1 MGTFREIDEAIL
13 ALVNEDGE
21 IMDEE
26 AFTALQME
34 RGRKVESMAL
44 WVLDLQDEQ
53 DDIKREI
60 DRLTARKKA
69 AETKEKRL
77 KEFLQAILGGDKYK
91 SSRVTVSYRTT
102 QAVEITD
109 ETALRDW
116 AEIDPKGE
124 GVLKFREPE
133 ISKTALKELLTG
145 GLEIPGAAMQART
158 STVVK

>member
-21 IMDEE
+21 ILDAE

-34 RGRKVESMAL
+34 RGRKIESMAL

-53 DDIKREI
+53 DAIKREI

-77 KEFLQAILGGDKYK
+77 KEFLQAILG
-91 SSRVTVSYRTT
+91 
-102 QAVEITD
+102 
-109 ETALRDW
+109 
-116 AEIDPKGE
+116 
-124 GVLKFREPE
+124 
-133 ISKTALKELLTG
+133 
-145 GLEIPGAAMQART
+145 
-158 STVVK
+158 

>member
-21 IMDEE
+21 ILDAE

-34 RGRKVESMAL
+34 RGRKIESMAL

-53 DDIKREI
+53 DAIKREI

-77 KEFLQAILGGDKYK
+77 KEFLQAILGGDKFK
-91 SSRVTVSYRTT
+91 SDRVTVSYRTT

-133 ISKTALKELLTG
+133 ISKTALKELLASGT
-145 GLEIPGAAMQART
+145 EIPGAAMQTKT
-158 STVVK
+158 STIIK